1 MLRSVNPLKGS
12 AACSVMAVV
21 CFSCC
26 NPAPTYMSAH
36 SFHNSGLYVQRI
48 RVEEIL
54 QHPWL
59 LGQQLELPEV
69 PPEQSPQS
77 ESEIYSIVERARKR
91 RLQQRNS
98 HKLNTV
104 HSGIARTEE

>member
-1 MLRSVNPLKGS
+1 M
-12 AACSVMAVV
+12 
-21 CFSCC
+21 
-26 NPAPTYMSAH
+26 PAPALP
-36 SFHNSGLYVQRI
+36 NPGLSVQRI

-69 PPEQSPQS
+69 LPEQSHQS

>member
-1 MLRSVNPLKGS
+1 MMQTMCLG
-12 AACSVMAVV
+12 
-21 CFSCC
+21 
-26 NPAPTYMSAH
+26 TTEHH
-36 SFHNSGLYVQRI
+36 SLFAVQRI

-59 LGQQLELPEV
+59 LGQQLEVPEKLPQ
-69 PPEQSPQS
+69 QSPQT
-77 ESEIYSIVERARKR
+77 ESEIYSIVERARQR

-98 HKLNTV
+98 HKLRTV